1 MQLSGEFFSTGS
13 VVVASAGYAAVLG
26 LAVRLAPWRRLL
38 ENNRSN
44 VFFGALVGLL
54 VLWTLR
60 TDVTDGL
67 VFHLSGMTAL
77 TLMFGW
83 ALAVIGGS
91 LVLLGICL
99 AGLADWSGLP
109 ASAFVEVVLPV
120 TLTQAALVLVRAWL
134 PRHFFIYVFVNAFFT
149 GGLVGVV
156 SAFAAAVILVANG
169 AYDWS
174 AMQSTFFPFFPLMFL
189 PEAFLNGWVMTLLV
203 VFRPHW
209 VRTFR
214 DEEYLHGK

>member
-1 MQLSGEFFSTGS
+1 MQVSGELFSTGA
-13 VVVASAGYAAVLG
+13 VASASMLYAAVLG
-26 LAVRLAPWRRLL
+26 LAVRLAPWRRLV
-38 ENNRSN
+38 ENERSN

-54 VLWTLR
+54 VLWVLR

-77 TLMFGW
+77 TLIFGW

-91 LVLLGICL
+91 LVLLGINL
-99 AGLADWSGLP
+99 AGLADWAGFPL
-109 ASAFVEVVLPV
+109 SAFVEVLLPV
-120 TLTQAALVLVRAWL
+120 TLTQMVLVVVRSAL
-134 PRHFFIYVFVNAFFT
+134 PKHFFVYVFVNAFFT
-149 GGLVGVV
+149 GGVV
-156 SAFAAAVILVANG
+156 AVISAYAAALLLVVGG
-169 AYDWS
+169 AHGWS
-174 AMQSTFFPFFPLMFL
+174 EMQDTFFPFFPLMFL

-203 VFRPHW
+203 VFRPEW